1 MTDLRQWQPVSRYGV
16 SPAPASAD
24 PVEVIRGDGTAHLA
38 VYVGG
43 LWREAGRPTQT
54 LDLMANRIAFWR
66 VVP

>member
-1 MTDLRQWQPVSRYGV
+1 MTDLRPYTPVSRYGI
-16 SPAPASAD
+16 SPSPDTEAQI
-24 PVEVIRGDGTAHLA
+24 EVIREDGTAHLA
-38 VYVGG
+38 IHVGG